1 MLMKTKQGG
10 ERMYKDRKIKHKP
23 YNKFRGCLVER
34 KITYADVAKTLD
46 ITEISVGQKINGIS
60 DFYLTEVKKIKNVYG
75 IEPNIFFA
83 V

>member
-1 MLMKTKQGG
+1 M
-10 ERMYKDRKIKHKP
+10 
-23 YNKFRGCLVER
+23 VER

-46 ITEISVGQKINGIS
+46 ITETSVGQKINGIS